1 MVTVI
6 LIAATCLVSIL
17 CFTGTLNGNRLLLNA
32 YSVWH
37 RREWHRNLHLPDSH
51 SGPGVYLRSAVSS
64 LLLVHGKAQHGQYR
78 PNRKIWCTHL
88 G

>member
-32 YSVWH
+32 YSV
-37 RREWHRNLHLPDSH
+37 
-51 SGPGVYLRSAVSS
+51 
-64 LLLVHGKAQHGQYR
+64 
-78 PNRKIWCTHL
+78 
-88 G
+88 